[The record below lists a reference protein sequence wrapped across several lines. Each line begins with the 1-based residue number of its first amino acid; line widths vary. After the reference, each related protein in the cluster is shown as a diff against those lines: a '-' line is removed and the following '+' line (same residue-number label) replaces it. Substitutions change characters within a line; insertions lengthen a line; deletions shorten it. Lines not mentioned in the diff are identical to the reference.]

1 MPSDAVRRRHERAR
15 ALMLAVTACAR
26 IVAEAHRE
34 RTPNV
39 LLHGEPVADV
49 HGLQLDLVREV
60 MDAADAMMETDLG
73 HFAGPGDELAP
84 RRRLRQAVRD
94 LVAGLAGLPDV
105 WRPAAAPKASD
116 AVASPHLRAV
126 LGRLVRLKL
135 RRLERAAEAGEP
147 PGPELARAAAA
158 GLLES
163 LVRLERAER
172 DLRVSPA
179 AIARSWR
186 RREESI
192 AAFDQTWRRVT
203 SRLRA
208 LYREVGLDD
217 LLAAPQ
223 AEDATP
229 PTPPGPPGPPTPTAR
244 AAPSSSDEASV
255 RRGRRQR

>member
-26 IVAEAHRE
+26 IVADAHRE
-34 RTPNV
+34 RSPNV
-39 LLHGEPVADV
+39 LLLHGEPVADV
-49 HGLQLDLVREV
+49 HALQLDLVREV
-60 MDAADAMMETDLG
+60 MDTADAMIETDLH

-84 RRRLRQAVRD
+84 RRRLRQAVHD
-94 LVAGLAGLPDV
+94 LVAGLAGLPDA

-116 AVASPHLRAV
+116 AVASPHPRAV
-126 LGRLVRLKL
+126 LARLVRLKL

-147 PGPELARAAAA
+147 PGPELARTAAA

-208 LYREVGLDD
+208 LYRAVGLDD
-217 LLAAPQ
+217 LLAAPK
-223 AEDATP
+223 ALAATP
-229 PTPPGPPGPPTPTAR
+229 PPPPPPTAR
-244 AAPSSSDEASV
+244 PAKSSSDAAPA
-255 RRGRRQR
+255 RRDRRSR